1 VCENNSLKNMSEARL
16 NLDSSSEYQIVGI

>member
-1 VCENNSLKNMSEARL
+1 MSEARL